1 MLAPIDIAGGQVSG
15 VDDLGSAASTV
26 VNWEADESGV
36 VRPRPPLV
44 THTLSNVTATTV
56 IGSVVWS
63 TYLVTV
69 TDNRYVWSVSQA
81 LPEVGEARST
91 ATTTTQVEGDL
102 RVTFALGDSYVYM
115 AGGGQIQRWG
125 PSLATSEVLSSSPRC
140 THVAALSNY
149 LVANDIDNPDQFK
162 WSDIGEGD
170 WTTWPAANFNTADA
184 RPDPIVGIF
193 ENTNELFV
201 FGQQTLQ
208 VYAPG
213 ADPLLPFEVASTI
226 NTGLGAP
233 YAFTRL
239 DEQVVFLDDKRRVVI
254 GDGRSNAPISDAI
267 QKDLRDLTTISD
279 CWMYREERGQHS
291 SLVVRFP
298 TEGRTFVYSLKSQRW
313 SERQKYTAPFQG
325 DWPVNT
331 YSYWPARDYHMFGST
346 VSGFYRFGTSG
357 QELSAPLVCERTT
370 GWSDFGT
377 PNKKRSARIQATMRR
392 GTAAEGA
399 TPGAFE
405 LRKQDDD
412 GPWSD
417 WTQLSVGTPSD
428 YRQTMFAYVGGVF
441 RRRRY
446 GMRYSNTEDFSLVS
460 MHDDVTDLEAQE

>member
-1 MLAPIDIAGGQVSG
+1 
-15 VDDLGSAASTV
+15 
-26 VNWEADESGV
+26 
-36 VRPRPPLV
+36 
-44 THTLSNVTATTV
+44 
-56 IGSVVWS
+56 
-63 TYLVTV
+63 
-69 TDNRYVWSVSQA
+69 
-81 LPEVGEARST
+81 
-91 ATTTTQVEGDL
+91 
-102 RVTFALGDSYVYM
+102 
-115 AGGGQIQRWG
+115 
-125 PSLATSEVLSSSPRC
+125 
-140 THVAALSNY
+140 
-149 LVANDIDNPDQFK
+149 
-162 WSDIGEGD
+162 
-170 WTTWPAANFNTADA
+170 
-184 RPDPIVGIF
+184 
-193 ENTNELFV
+193 
-201 FGQQTLQ
+201 
-208 VYAPG
+208 
-213 ADPLLPFEVASTI
+213 
-226 NTGLGAP
+226 
-233 YAFTRL
+233 
-239 DEQVVFLDDKRRVVI
+239 
-254 GDGRSNAPISDAI
+254 
-267 QKDLRDLTTISD
+267 
-279 CWMYREERGQHS
+279 MYREERGQHS